1 MIFEVRENVTDA
13 CNGRDMGKVKG
24 SDVCQGYFV
33 TVRKGDD
40 DAVSHRGDIDAVFCI
55 ARKMTGAAG
64 VGDGEGRGLGRWD
77 NVVAVKS
84 IN

>member
-1 MIFEVRENVTDA
+1 
-13 CNGRDMGKVKG
+13 MGKVEG
-24 SDVCQGYFV
+24 SDVCRGDSV
-33 TVRKGDD
+33 KVRKCDNNSGSHQGD
-40 DAVSHRGDIDAVFCI
+40 VDAVFYI

-64 VGDGEGRGLGRWD
+64 VGDGEGRGQGYWD